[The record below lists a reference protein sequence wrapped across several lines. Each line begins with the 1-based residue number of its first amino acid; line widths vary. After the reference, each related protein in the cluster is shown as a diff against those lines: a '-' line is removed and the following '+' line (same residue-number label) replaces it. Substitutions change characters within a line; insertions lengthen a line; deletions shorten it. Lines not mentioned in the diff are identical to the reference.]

1 MWNSLNVRNNS
12 LYAHGLTP
20 ILKEQYEEF
29 HMIFV
34 DDILEKF
41 MLNFGSKH
49 IQRCQFNINSSN
61 NPQ

>member
-1 MWNSLNVRNNS
+1 
-12 LYAHGLTP
+12 
-20 ILKEQYEEF
+20 
-29 HMIFV
+29 MIFV